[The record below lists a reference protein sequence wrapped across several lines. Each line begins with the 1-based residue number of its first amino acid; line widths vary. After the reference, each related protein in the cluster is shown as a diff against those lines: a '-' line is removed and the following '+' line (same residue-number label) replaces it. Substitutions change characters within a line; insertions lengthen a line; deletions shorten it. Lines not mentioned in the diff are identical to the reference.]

1 MAEKKPRAYRQLKR
15 AIREE
20 ETRQR
25 ITEVAVELHRTLGPA
40 RTTVTD
46 IAERA
51 GVSRMTVYNHFPT
64 EAHIF
69 GACSGHWFALHPHP
83 DPEGWAAI
91 PDPGDRLQ
99 SGLGELYAWYREA
112 EDMMEKVLRDE
123 PTVPAVGDVM
133 AARWWPFV
141 DRVVDVL
148 SAGWPADGNDG
159 ERRAALRLFVDFWT
173 WQTLARSGLDDAR
186 ATALA
191 CRMVLAVPPS

>member
-1 MAEKKPRAYRQLKR
+1 MAEKETRTYRKRKR

-20 ETRQR
+20 ETRRR
-25 ITEVAVELHRTLGPA
+25 ITEVAMELHRTLGPA

-69 GACSGHWFALHPHP
+69 GACSSHWFALHPFP
-83 DPEGWAAI
+83 DVEAWLEVS
-91 PDPGDRLQ
+91 DPGERVEA
-99 SGLGELYAWYREA
+99 GLGELYAWYRDA

-123 PTVPAVGDVM
+123 PIVPAVGDVM
-133 AARWWPFV
+133 AARWWPV
-141 DRVVDVL
+141 LDRAVDVL
-148 SAGWPADGNDG
+148 STGWPADRDAA
-159 ERRAALRLFVDFWT
+159 ECRAALRLFVDFRT
-173 WQTLARSGLDDAR
+173 WQTLTRSGLDDAR

-191 CRMVLAVPPS
+191 CRMLT